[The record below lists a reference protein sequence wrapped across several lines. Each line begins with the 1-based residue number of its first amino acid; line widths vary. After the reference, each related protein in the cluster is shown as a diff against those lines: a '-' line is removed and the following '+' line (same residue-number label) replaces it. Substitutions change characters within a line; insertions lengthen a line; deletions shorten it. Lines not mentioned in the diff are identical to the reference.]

1 MNIFISYS
9 VADTNSVARIAD
21 HLRSHG
27 TVRYWAESK
36 EPGHDAWNTIFG
48 WIDTADLVFVVITGE
63 TLRRAMSVGQEVG
76 RAQSQNR
83 LIVPLVEKGIP
94 ASELGC
100 LHGLTYIPLDPI
112 NPDGALNEARQAVE
126 RRKIE
131 KENAAKALVAIGAI
145 VALICIA
152 SN

>member
-9 VADTNSVARIAD
+9 VTDTASVAKIAD

-27 TVRYWAESK
+27 NVRYWAEDK
-36 EPGHDAWNTIFG
+36 EPGKDAWNTIFG
-48 WIDTADLVFVVITGE
+48 WIDAADLVFVVISGA

-76 RAQSQNR
+76 RAQSKNR

-100 LHGLTYIPLDPI
+100 LHGLTYIPLDPA
-112 NPDGALNEARQAVE
+112 NPDGALEEARKAVE

-131 KENAAKALVAIGAI
+131 KDNEAKALLAIGAI

-152 SN
+152 SD